1 MEYRKQFDAWNIR
14 KKATDIAQARPPY
27 FKERDIWWLSV
38 GVNIGF
44 EEDGKHANFVRP
56 VLIVKKF
63 SKDLF
68 IGLPMSKK
76 LKQNKYYFEITMQ
89 GERVAVLMSQ
99 LRVFSSKRIA
109 NKLGEL
115 DETDFVRVVEYLR
128 GVILPPPKRGRG

>member
-1 MEYRKQFDAWNIR
+1 MEYHKQFDAWNIR
-14 KKATDIAQARPPY
+14 KKATDKAQVRSPY

-44 EEDGKHANFVRP
+44 EEDGKHASFVRP
-56 VLIVKKF
+56 VLIVRKF

-76 LKQNKYYFEITMQ
+76 LKQNKYYFEVTMK